1 MKAIILAE
9 NDNRA
14 LRPLNSRKPG
24 ALIRINGIPL
34 LEHQIRS
41 YLNAGVG
48 EASITVVSGYHHNAV
63 KRFLSRAYPALNI
76 AKNADYHLKN
86 AAYSLHLVLQRAE
99 FDGADL
105 VVSSGECAYDDR
117 LIEALVRPRTNAVA
131 GDTERSNGDR
141 MLVQN
146 GRVVRVGATITTEGA
161 PAVSADVC
169 KLNAQA
175 VSALKRVVAKRAVE
189 TDVSMAVVL
198 NDLVRTVRVTL
209 VDIAGM
215 NWAPVRSMD
224 DLHEADKR
232 FSRFTLSDTHCFVL
246 DLDGTVYVG
255 GRPIR
260 GTVEFIERN
269 AHKKAFYFVTNNTSK
284 LPEDYRLRLNAM
296 GITTDSDHVITPL
309 APLIEHLQ
317 VHSIQ
322 NVYLL
327 GNARLE
333 AYLRKA
339 LPELRLTADPD
350 VCEALIVAYDTEL
363 TYDKL
368 RDAAVLLPQNH
379 RLPFLA
385 THGDLVCPTEDGFV
399 PDCGCILTMLE
410 QTTGRRPDVVFGKPS
425 ARLVER
431 ATERC
436 GRDHMAIVGD
446 RLYTDGRMARN
457 VGCSYVCV
465 LSGETTREQI
475 DGLGEDEFP
484 SLIVRDLGE
493 LLTFRNK
500 DEVGVAN

>member
-48 EASITVVSGYHHNAV
+48 EASITVVSGYRHNAV

-76 AKNADYHLKN
+76 VKNADYRLKN
-86 AAYSLHLVLQRAE
+86 AAYSLHIALQTSK

-105 VVSSGECAYDDR
+105 LVSSGECAYDDR
-117 LIEALVRPRTNAVA
+117 MIEALVRPSTNAVA

-141 MLVQN
+141 MLVER
-146 GRVVRVGATITTEGA
+146 GRVVRVGETKATAGIIA
-161 PAVSADVC
+161 ASADVC
-169 KLNAQA
+169 KLNART
-175 VSALKRVVAKRAVE
+175 VSALKRVVAKHVVE

-232 FSRFTLSDTHCFVL
+232 FSRFTVSDTHCFVL

-327 GNARLE
+327 GNARLA
-333 AYLRKA
+333 AYLRQA

-350 VCEALIVAYDTEL
+350 ACDALIVAYDTEL

-368 RDAAVLLPQNH
+368 RDAAVLLQQNH
-379 RLPFLA
+379 QLPFLA

-446 RLYTDGRMARN
+446 RLYTDGRMALN

-465 LSGETTREQI
+465 LSGETTREQV
-475 DGLGEDEFP
+475 DNLGEEEFP
-484 SLIVRDLGE
+484 TLIVRDLGE
-493 LLTFRNK
+493 LLK
-500 DEVGVAN
+500 

>member
-9 NDNRA
+9 NDRRA
-14 LRPLNSRKPG
+14 LRPLTSRKPG

-34 LEHQIRS
+34 LGHQIRS
-41 YLNAGVG
+41 YLNAGIV
-48 EASITVVSGYHHNAV
+48 ETSIAVISGYRHVAV
-63 KRFLSRAYPALNI
+63 KRFLSRAYPAVHLI
-76 AKNADYHLKN
+76 KNADYRVKN
-86 AAYSLHLVLQRAE
+86 AAFSLHLAFQTGE
-99 FDGADL
+99 FDGVDL
-105 VVSSGECAYDDR
+105 LVSSGECVYDDS
-117 LIEALVRPRTNAVA
+117 LIEALMRSSANAVA
-131 GDTERSNGDR
+131 GDMGRASGDTISAEG
-141 MLVQN
+141 
-146 GRVVRVGATITTEGA
+146 GRVVRVGETMATEGA
-161 PAVSADVC
+161 IASSADVY
-169 KLNAQA
+169 KFNARTI
-175 VSALKRVVAKRAVE
+175 SALKRVVAKRADE
-189 TDVSMAVVL
+189 TDVSMATVL
-198 NDLVRTVRVTL
+198 NDLARTVRVTL
-209 VDIAGM
+209 VDITGM
-215 NWAPVRSMD
+215 NWASIRSRD
-224 DLHEADKR
+224 DLHDADKR
-232 FSRFTLSDTHCFVL
+232 FSRFILSDTHCFVL

-269 AHKKAFYFVTNNTSK
+269 AHKKAFYFVTNNTSR
-284 LPEDYRLRLNAM
+284 LPEDYRLRLSAM
-296 GITTDSDHVITPL
+296 GIITDSNHVITPL

-333 AYLRKA
+333 AYLRQA

-368 RDAAVLLPQNH
+368 RDAAVLLQQNH

-399 PDCGCILTMLE
+399 PDCGCFLTMLE

-425 ARLVER
+425 AGLVGR
-431 ATERC
+431 VTERC
-436 GRDHMAIVGD
+436 GRDHIAIVGD

-457 VGCSYVCV
+457 VGCSYICV

-475 DGLGEDEFP
+475 DVLGEDEFP

-500 DEVGVAN
+500 DKVKVVN

>member
-34 LEHQIRS
+34 LEHQIQS

-48 EASITVVSGYHHNAV
+48 EASITVVSGYRHNAV
-63 KRFLSRAYPALNI
+63 KRFLSRAFPALNI
-76 AKNADYHLKN
+76 VKNADYRLTN
-86 AAYSLHLVLQRAE
+86 VARSLHLALQTAQ
-99 FDGADL
+99 FDKEGL
-105 VVSSGECAYDDR
+105 FVSSGDCVYDDR
-117 LIEALVRPRTNAVA
+117 LIEALSGSGTNAVA
-131 GDTERSNGDR
+131 GDTRRSNGEGI
-141 MLVQN
+141 VIQN
-146 GRVVRVGATITTEGA
+146 ERAVRVGATIAAERAT
-161 PAVSADVC
+161 AVSADVWR
-169 KLNAQA
+169 LNSRA
-175 VSALKRVVAKRAVE
+175 VSALKRVARKYAVK
-189 TDVSMAVVL
+189 TDVSMATLL

-209 VDIAGM
+209 VDITDM
-215 NWAPVRSMD
+215 NWAAVRSMD

-255 GRPIR
+255 ERPIR

-309 APLIEHLQ
+309 APLIEHME
-317 VHSIQ
+317 VHSMQ

-327 GNARLE
+327 GNARLA
-333 AYLRKA
+333 AYLRQA

-350 VCEALIVAYDTEL
+350 ACEALIVAYDTEL
-363 TYDKL
+363 TYHKL
-368 RDAAVLLPQNH
+368 RNAALLLQQNQC
-379 RLPFLA
+379 LPFLA

-410 QTTGRRPDVVFGKPS
+410 QTAGRRPDVVFGKPS

-457 VGCSYVCV
+457 VGCSYICV
-465 LSGETTREQI
+465 LSGETTREQM

-484 SLIVRDLGE
+484 TLIVRDLGE
-493 LLTFRNK
+493 LLK
-500 DEVGVAN
+500 

>member
-48 EASITVVSGYHHNAV
+48 EASITVVSGYRHNAV

-76 AKNADYHLKN
+76 VKNADYRLKN
-86 AAYSLHLVLQRAE
+86 AAYSLHIALQTSK
-99 FDGADL
+99 FDGIDL
-105 VVSSGECAYDDR
+105 LVSSGECAYDDR

-169 KLNAQA
+169 KLNART
-175 VSALKRVVAKRAVE
+175 VSALKRVVAKHAAE

-309 APLIEHLQ
+309 APLIEHMQ

-350 VCEALIVAYDTEL
+350 VCDALIVAYDTEL

-368 RDAAVLLPQNH
+368 RHAAVLLQQNP

-431 ATERC
+431 TTERC

-484 SLIVRDLGE
+484 TLIVKDLGD
-493 LLTFRNK
+493 LLM
-500 DEVGVAN
+500 